1 MAYNRSGYDSRS
13 NEEKEASVFMDK
25 YRLSFNILE
34 QEGILIQQ
42 YGHLLRSLKAG
53 FLDNKTITSS
63 YEFFD
68 CWTTLKGLY
77 DFMRHNKL
85 DDLRKNYGEEVE
97 ELDKLME
104 EYETNNSTFDD
115 LKRGYFLIT
124 KFVSLSGY
132 HKDELENDIGKFPE
146 PQNF

>member
-53 FLDNKTITSS
+53 YFDNKTITSS
-63 YEFFD
+63 YDFLD

-77 DFMRHNKL
+77 DFMRYNKL
-85 DDLRKNYGEEVE
+85 DDLRKNYKKEIE
-97 ELDKLME
+97 ELDRLMKI
-104 EYETNNSTFDD
+104 YESDNHSSFDD
-115 LKRGYFLIT
+115 LMNCYKYIT
-124 KFVSLSGY
+124 KFISIAGY
-132 HKDELENDIGKFPE
+132 HEDTYKEKNGSLDDEED
-146 PQNF
+146 